1 MLELRQTQSLKLVQ
15 SPQQIL
21 LSSLLQLQ
29 IQALELRIHNELEM
43 NPVLELDEI
52 TDPALEVETDE
63 SENDD
68 EFDVEDFFDNDD
80 NYTHKAPVVK
90 NIEEYE
96 VPQIPRKSFK

>member
-1 MLELRQTQSLKLVQ
+1 VLELRQTQSLKLVQ

-52 TDPALEVETDE
+52 TDPTL
-63 SENDD
+63 
-68 EFDVEDFFDNDD
+68 DVEQESYFLRNSVYPNQKLIFPTGKIFYIN
-80 NYTHKAPVVK
+80 
-90 NIEEYE
+90 
-96 VPQIPRKSFK
+96 